1 MKIVMI
7 IIVILLVIG
16 YATNSVTLTKKEIA
30 ELEMGGVII
39 RTFQATNVKKAVQE
53 AQTFARVNNLRILSI
68 STSETTWT
76 GSAVV
81 QLKV

>member
-39 RTFQATNVKKAVQE
+39 RTFQAPNVKKAVQE

-76 GSAVV
+76 GSAG
-81 QLKV
+81 KVIIN